1 MSPDGSGEEREKK
14 ERKKRKGERKRER
27 GGKVRGETD
36 SQMLTL

>member
-1 MSPDGSGEEREKK
+1 MGVGKREKRKKGKKEKEKGK
-14 ERKKRKGERKRER
+14 ERA